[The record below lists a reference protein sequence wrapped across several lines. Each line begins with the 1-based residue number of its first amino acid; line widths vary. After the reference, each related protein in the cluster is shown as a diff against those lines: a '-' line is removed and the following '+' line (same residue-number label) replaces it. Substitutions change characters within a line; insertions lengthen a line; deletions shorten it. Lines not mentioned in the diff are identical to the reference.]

1 MRAEERVI
9 GTTLQKTQDID
20 LFQVDVKGDD
30 RIRSTLP
37 RRSSIQL
44 TSLKI
49 LSQRSAVPA
58 VASRISGEKRKS
70 RLTPAEKDRLLRM
83 AKRPR
88 KGPFNSILDPSEY
101 KSGMSVVELSQAV
114 KASGRYDPWQSEEE
128 VVLPDGLETVQK
140 KKIKVRQHRN
150 QHVCT

>member
-1 MRAEERVI
+1 M
-9 GTTLQKTQDID
+9 
-20 LFQVDVKGDD
+20 
-30 RIRSTLP
+30 
-37 RRSSIQL
+37 
-44 TSLKI
+44 
-49 LSQRSAVPA
+49 
-58 VASRISGEKRKS
+58 ASRISGEKRKP

-88 KGPFNSILDPSEY
+88 KGPFNSVLDPSEY
-101 KSGMSVVELSQAV
+101 KSGTSVVELSQAV

-150 QHVCT
+150 RKLYAHEIT